1 MEDRLEVRYQE
12 LEDKLKNLTKEDRI
26 RVRDAFQYAKAHH
39 EGQLRKDGSPYIT
52 HPLEV
57 AHLVAELGLDA
68 DSIMAALL
76 HDTIE
81 DTDATHEEVAKRFSE
96 TVADLVEGVTKL
108 NKVKYTSTEEKQMEN
123 LRKMLMAMAQD
134 VRVILI
140 KICDRVHNIRT
151 LEFQS
156 EKKQREKALET
167 LEIYAPIAHRLGM
180 QRMKWEMEDQSL
192 KFLDP
197 VAYQEIA
204 DELAA
209 QAKAH
214 AAFMD
219 HIQQEITTRL
229 EKEGIHATVYGR
241 VKHVYSIYRK
251 MYAQNKK
258 LSEIFDL
265 YAFRVIVDDTFTCY
279 RVLGDIHDMYRPVLG
294 RFKDYISTPKP
305 NMYQSLHTTVIGSE
319 GMPFEVQIR
328 TWEMHHMAEYGVAAH
343 WKYKQGL
350 SNKQLGTEETFAWVR
365 RLLENQQDTEAE
377 EYIRTLKVDLFAD
390 EVFVFTPNADVINL
404 PAGAT
409 PIDFAYAI
417 HSAVGNSMTGAKVNG
432 RIVGFDYRLK
442 SGEIVEVITS
452 KNAKGPSRDWM
463 KLAKS
468 NQART
473 KIRQWFKREKRE
485 ENVAHGRAM
494 FEGEIKRLG
503 LTIAMLTAENMLPHI
518 LEKVRFN
525 SLEEMYAA
533 IGYGG
538 ASAQKCANRAREEL
552 VHQDRQQAER
562 LAAERAE
569 REAAEGAK
577 EAAPAALDSGV
588 AKAGNRKHSVSG
600 VIVSGMTECMVKF
613 AKCCTPVPG
622 DPIVGFITR
631 GFGVSVHR
639 ADCPNAVSGMNHQ
652 QEKDRWIKVAWDPES
667 LNTYK
672 TSLDLI
678 AKDRHGLAMDV
689 TTVMATAKINILG
702 MTVNVLPDGYTKIN
716 LVVEVRTQSE
726 VTTIMNKLNQVRG
739 VYQVSRVS
747 G

>member
-1 MEDRLEVRYQE
+1 MTVPTFTLSDNTTIPAIGYGTGTKWYGGPSDQVSAGVATAIEAGFIHLDGAEMYKNEAGLGAGAKLSDPNERKKFYITTKVADGAADIPKALDESLRKLGTSYVDLYLLHSPFLPEGVTIESAWEQLVAAQAAGKVRSIGVSNFRVEDLE
-12 LEDKLKNLTKEDRI
+12 KLAKASAVKPVVNQIEFSPYLQNQTPGIFK
-26 RVRDAFQYAKAHH
+26 YAKAH
-39 EGQLRKDGSPYIT
+39 
-52 HPLEV
+52 
-57 AHLVAELGLDA
+57 
-68 DSIMAALL
+68 
-76 HDTIE
+76 
-81 DTDATHEEVAKRFSE
+81 
-96 TVADLVEGVTKL
+96 
-108 NKVKYTSTEEKQMEN
+108 
-123 LRKMLMAMAQD
+123 
-134 VRVILI
+134 
-140 KICDRVHNIRT
+140 NIT
-151 LEFQS
+151 LEAYS
-156 EKKQREKALET
+156 
-167 LEIYAPIAHRLGM
+167 PLG
-180 QRMKWEMEDQSL
+180 
-192 KFLDP
+192 P
-197 VAYQEIA
+197 
-204 DELAA
+204 LAA

-214 AAFMD
+214 AAFMER
-219 HIQQEITTRL
+219 IQNEIQDRL
-229 EKEGIHATVYGR
+229 KKEGIKGTVYGR

-265 YAFRVIVDDTFTCY
+265 YAFRVIVDDIPTCY
-279 RVLGDIHDMYRPVLG
+279 SVLGCIHDMYKAVLG
-294 RFKDYISTPKP
+294 RFKDYIGTPKP

-319 GMPFEVQIR
+319 GIPFEVQIR

-377 EYIRTLKVDLFAD
+377 EYIRSLKVDLFAD
-390 EVFVFTPNADVINL
+390 EVFVFTPGGDVINL

-432 RIVGFDYRLK
+432 RIVGFDYRLR

-485 ENVAHGRAM
+485 ENVAHGRTM

-503 LTIAMLTAENMLPHI
+503 LTIAMLTTESMLPHI

-552 VHQDRQQAER
+552 IHQDRQEAER
-562 LAAERAE
+562 LAAEKAE
-569 REAAEGAK
+569 QEARQQE
-577 EAAPAALDSGV
+577 EVTAALDSGV
-588 AKAGNRKHSVSG
+588 AKSGNKKHSVSG
-600 VIVSGMTECMVKF
+600 VIVAGMTECMVKF

-631 GFGVSVHR
+631 GYGVSVHR
-639 ADCPNAVSGMNHQ
+639 ADCPNAISGQ
-652 QEKDRWIKVAWDPES
+652 TRPGEKDRWIKVSWDPDS

-672 TSLDLI
+672 TSLDII
-678 AKDRHGLAMDV
+678 AKDRPGLAMDV
-689 TTVMATAKINILG
+689 TTVMATAKMNILA
-702 MTVNVLPDGYTKIN
+702 MTVNVLPDGYTKFN
-716 LVVEVRTQSE
+716 LVVEVRGQGE
-726 VTTIMNKLNQVRG
+726 VTTIMNKLNQVKN